1 LAQRPDLIR
10 IFAAGARRVLRRAAL
25 VVVVAGVRP
34 LAAQG
39 PLDALT
45 LDKLELT
52 SLGFSFGRILP
63 SQIEPANIYAV
74 SSDYGEFARSW
85 RAILGVSYF
94 GSRYR
99 DVVVQTFVD
108 SLNRSLLSAGS
119 NATVVSSRISLY
131 DVTFSAEARYTPIY
145 SGEIKP
151 YFGLGFAAHVI
162 NAEGRLIDGTFVE
175 RALDNIASGIF
186 VTGGFSVKL
195 VRHFGIE
202 GGARADLLSGFRST
216 QVRAGAA
223 YYFGHIR
230 GAPPDQKPSGNGT
243 KNGMNR

>member
-1 LAQRPDLIR
+1 MGLRTDLISN
-10 IFAAGARRVLRRAAL
+10 AGFGVRRALRRAAVVA
-25 VVVVAGVRP
+25 VVVGVRP

-45 LDKLELT
+45 LDKLQLT
-52 SLGFSFGRILP
+52 SLGVSVGRILP
-63 SQIEPANIYAV
+63 SQIEPATIYAV
-74 SSDYGEFARSW
+74 SSDYGEFARNW
-85 RAILGVSYF
+85 RAIVGVSYF

-108 SLNRSLLSAGS
+108 SLNRNLSSGGGT
-119 NATVVSSRISLY
+119 ATVEPSKISLY
-131 DVTFSAEARYTPIY
+131 DVTFSAEARYTPAH
-145 SGEIKP
+145 SGELKP

-175 RALDNIASGIF
+175 RALDNIASGLF
-186 VTGGFSVKL
+186 VTGGISVKI
-195 VRHFGIE
+195 VSHFGIE

-223 YYFGHIR
+223 YYFGHLR
-230 GAPPDQKPSGNGT
+230 GAPAQKPTGNGT
-243 KNGMNR
+243 KNGLKR